1 MFVDLQIK
9 CAEMVETEHTRRFIV
24 EIKGEYLP
32 PWIISNICANVG
44 ANGQNFEARFVD
56 AQSILFSSESETEAF
71 IGTANIL

>member
-1 MFVDLQIK
+1 
-9 CAEMVETEHTRRFIV
+9 MVRTEHTSCCMV

-56 AQSILFSSESETEAF
+56 AKISSLLFQTKNFHSSL
-71 IGTANIL
+71 GNANIR